1 MPAALPASLSS
12 EFIDAAPDAILVTG
26 PDGIIAMANHQ
37 ALDLFGYDEREL
49 VGASVDTLVPSNV
62 RSQHAA
68 HRAGYQDE
76 PRVRRMGDL
85 RSQLMG
91 LRSDGSKVP
100 VEIALSPVI
109 VGETPYTMVIVR
121 DVTERLNTERQQAVM
136 RQRLAVSE
144 DRDRIARDLH
154 DLVIQRIF
162 ATGMRLQAAL
172 NDPERLKERATGAI
186 SELDETIVVL
196 RESIFRL
203 TNPTEALSTRVRN
216 LLMNHDV
223 SVQCDVD
230 LRIDDDVDTLPASL
244 GEHLVPTINEA
255 LSNVVRHARAS
266 SVAISIGIET
276 GALLSVRVIDDGVG
290 LDPGATP
297 GYGLANLRERA
308 NQFGGTMEIRQLPD
322 GGTDLEW
329 TVPVEL

>member
-1 MPAALPASLSS
+1 MSS
-12 EFIDAAPDAILVTG
+12 AFIDAAPDAIVVVTT
-26 PDGIIAMANHQ
+26 DGTIKIANHQ
-37 ALDLFGYDEREL
+37 ALDMFGYAEADL
-49 VGASVDTLVPSNV
+49 VGASIDTLVP
-62 RSQHAA
+62 RSLRGRHAQHREAF
-68 HRAGYQDE
+68 QDQ
-76 PRVRRMGDL
+76 PRVRRMGDV
-85 RSQLMG
+85 RTQLMG
-91 LRSDGSKVP
+91 RRADGSKVP

-109 VGETPYTMVIVR
+109 VDDTSYTMAIVR
-121 DVTERLNTERQQAVM
+121 DVSERLNAERQQSVM

-172 NDPERLKERATGAI
+172 NDPTRLKERATGAI

-203 TNPTEALSTRVRN
+203 TNPEEALSTKVRN
-216 LLMNHDV
+216 LLLDHDV

-230 LRIDDDVDTLPASL
+230 LHIDEQIDSLPPSMA
-244 GEHLVPTINEA
+244 EHLVPTINEA

-266 SVAISIGIET
+266 SVAVRLGIES
-276 GALLSVRVIDDGVG
+276 GATLSIRVIDDGIG
-290 LDPGATP
+290 LDPDATP
-297 GYGLANLRERA
+297 GFGLANLRERA
-308 NQFGGTMEIRQLPD
+308 AQFGGTMEVNALAD

-329 TVPVEL
+329 TVPIDG

>member
-1 MPAALPASLSS
+1 MISS
-12 EFIDAAPDAILVTG
+12 AFIDAAPDAIVVVQTNG
-26 PDGIIAMANHQ
+26 TIVIANHQ
-37 ALDLFGYDEREL
+37 TLDLFDYASDDL
-49 VGASVDTLVPSNV
+49 IGASIDTLVPSSA
-62 RSQHAA
+62 RERHA
-68 HRAGYQDE
+68 HQREDYQDE

-85 RSQLMG
+85 RSQVMG
-91 LRSDGSKVP
+91 RRSDGSKVP
-100 VEIALSPVI
+100 VEISLSPVVVDDI
-109 VGETPYTMVIVR
+109 PYTMAIVR
-121 DVTERLNTERQQAVM
+121 DVTDRLNTERQQAVM

-186 SELDETIVVL
+186 GELDETIVVL

-203 TNPTEALSTRVRN
+203 TNPDEALSTKVQN
-216 LLMNHDV
+216 LLLHHDV
-223 SVQCDVD
+223 SVHCDVD
-230 LRIDDDVDTLPASL
+230 LHIDDEIDGLPTSL

-266 SVAISIGIET
+266 TVAVRVGIES
-276 GALLSVRVIDDGVG
+276 GAVLSIRVIDDGIG
-290 LDPGATP
+290 LDPDATP
-297 GYGLANLRERA
+297 GFGLANLRERA
-308 NQFGGTMEIRQLPD
+308 AQFGGTMEVRQLAD